1 MSLGEFTGQVRST
14 RISSSRRLL
23 AGGRIPAIETEIV
36 ARSVF
41 AESLCRLQII
51 RIETLRGSGDTSTA

>member
-1 MSLGEFTGQVRST
+1 V
-14 RISSSRRLL
+14 L
-23 AGGRIPAIETEIV
+23 AGPDPRLETEIG